1 MSVSTDDLFLI
12 SSLALKAILRDEG
25 KHVRE
30 TERKNNGT
38 AYARMLCWFDQF
50 GGTPK
55 GPTVIQEFDA
65 HGNIIPVTY
74 EDMRNH
80 RKVIEYR
87 EETRLRNLFKEKE
100 AA

>member
-1 MSVSTDDLFLI
+1 MIDTYDLELI
-12 SSLALKAILRDEG
+12 SPIALKAILRDEC

-30 TERKNNGT
+30 TERKNNGA
-38 AYARMLCWFDQF
+38 AYARMVCWFDQF
-50 GGTPK
+50 GGVPE

-87 EETRLRNLFKEKE
+87 EETRLRNLFKEK
-100 AA
+100 AAA